1 MSIEK
6 IKKAREALLAK
17 QAAELAK
24 MEEQI
29 KQAELVAKHRNRV
42 ERLAAKLISK
52 YPSLFLA
59 DPAVV
64 EKELDAAISAVAE
77 KHKQ

>member
-29 KQAELVAKHRNRV
+29 KQAELVARHKTRV

-52 YPSLFLA
+52 HPSLFLA

-64 EKELDAAISAVAE
+64 EAKLGEAIAAVAAGL
-77 KHKQ
+77 